1 MHLSTTIHLP
11 DSPNQ
16 LLHNKRENTET
27 YLYLP
32 RQTEV
37 EDAHSRVQSPVAYH
51 LTTLVTALHLEN
63 VNSRTGIHTCHLEVA
78 RFRDPLQ
85 EGTQEE
91 TQGIDKEDHMNLLYQ
106 EREGGRT
113 LDPIRAVGRLHALDP
128 GPCIGHRPRRVIM
141 KEEEADGCCLFRLP
155 DIRRTSEDRYRG
167 LILGQSR
174 RGEAVLDP
182 YRVLASH
189 YLWKEI
195 TEPEP
200 LFSPSSLSPKLWQ
213 RVQCSS
219 LKSKVRR
226 LPKQQ
231 LGSVSLPLC
240 QVQSWRV
247 RRSSQRV
254 CDGMMKMH
262 RL

>member
-1 MHLSTTIHLP
+1 MNP
-11 DSPNQ
+11 
-16 LLHNKRENTET
+16 LH
-27 YLYLP
+27 
-32 RQTEV
+32 
-37 EDAHSRVQSPVAYH
+37 
-51 LTTLVTALHLEN
+51 
-63 VNSRTGIHTCHLEVA
+63 
-78 RFRDPLQ
+78 
-85 EGTQEE
+85 
-91 TQGIDKEDHMNLLYQ
+91 Q

-113 LDPIRAVGRLHALDP
+113 LDPIRAVGRLHALDL

-155 DIRRTSEDRYRG
+155 DIRRTSEGRYRG

-174 RGEAVLDP
+174 RGEAVPDP
-182 YRVLASH
+182 YRILASH
-189 YLWKEI
+189 YIW
-195 TEPEP
+195 PDP
-200 LFSPSSLSPKLWQ
+200 LFSPSSLSPKLWH

-231 LGSVSLPLC
+231 LWSVSLPLC

-254 CDGMMKMH
+254 CDGMMKTH